1 MIVPIFGSP
10 GCGKTTLGNALM
22 KKFGYPF
29 FELSWMP
36 ELKVMNSKKIS
47 YEQEE
52 KIAIFALLNVAK
64 TYCEHGHQV
73 VLISDFRF
81 DSFDLVMQNI
91 GLGSPVI
98 KLISSDENVLRSRV
112 LDNSRPSAYRNANE
126 ALDLNEKML
135 LRTFENQLTIDV
147 SKYDLETEI
156 NLISN
161 FFIALTNK

>member
-126 ALDLNEKML
+126 ALDLNKKML